1 MALARTN
8 QSNTVALPSDVI
20 VAHICILKGVENVL
34 YLNESNSCRLWYC
47 RFIRIGDLSSLL
59 TRDCRA
65 EGQPGTPCPII

>member
-47 RFIRIGDLSSLL
+47 RFIRIGITILL
-59 TRDCRA
+59 KQNYDRGR
-65 EGQPGTPCPII
+65 ISVV